1 MVDSGE
7 NTRLYVVE
15 VNDGLGEGGDEEKEV
30 TRLDFFVTTIDSFR
44 AFAIITA

>member
-30 TRLDFFVTTIDSFR
+30 TRLDFFVTTDSFR